1 MQHKIPY
8 ASTLK
13 IASFNTRS
21 LLKLTMHRQLIDY
34 MRAHNIEALC
44 LQETKSKHTTQYV
57 VNNYTFMTVNTA
69 PSNQQEHAGV
79 GFVLSPLARNAL
91 VRTQPVNS
99 RIASVSLLMAA
110 GELHIINTY
119 VPQNARPED
128 ERRAHFDQLHTHTES
143 LKCKGTLVVVGDFNS
158 RLHGKL
164 FGEADVLGP
173 YMYGKGCQAIGED
186 ADNRFLFLEFGR

>member
-34 MRAHNIEALC
+34 MRAHNIEVLC

-57 VNNYTFMTVNTA
+57 VDNYTSMTVSTA

-91 VRTQPVNS
+91 VRIRNLS
-99 RIASVSLLMAA
+99 IAALLVYRYLLPLVSSISLTPMFRKMPGQKMRGGPNLTNCI
-110 GELHIINTY
+110 HT
-119 VPQNARPED
+119 
-128 ERRAHFDQLHTHTES
+128 RRA
-143 LKCKGTLVVVGDFNS
+143 
-158 RLHGKL
+158 
-164 FGEADVLGP
+164 
-173 YMYGKGCQAIGED
+173 
-186 ADNRFLFLEFGR
+186 